1 MRILVIADIHANLTA
16 LEAVLA
22 DARRRGKVDE
32 IWCLGDVVGYGP
44 DPSDCVRLIRETCSI
59 CIAGNHDLASI
70 GKVSTADFNA
80 AAAEAIVWTRQQ
92 LSQRDID
99 YLGELPLMAERLQFT
114 LVHGSPANPVW
125 EYVISTETASRNLS
139 AFNTDFCLVGHTHV
153 PMMFAFK
160 GERAD
165 VEDLD
170 NGTRIPLKK
179 DRLILNP
186 GAVGQPRDHDP
197 RASYAIIDSDSNELS
212 LWRVPYNIE
221 SVQKRMKVAG
231 LPGRLIDRLTAGI

>member
-22 DARRRGKVDE
+22 DAQQRGKVDE

-59 CIAGNHDLASI
+59 CIAGNHDLAAI

-165 VEDLD
+165 IEDFD
-170 NGTRIPLKK
+170 NGTRITLKK

-197 RASYAIIDSDSNELS
+197 RASYAIIDSDSTELS
-212 LWRVPYNIE
+212 LWRVPYHIE
-221 SVQKRMKVAG
+221 SVQKRMKAAG
-231 LPGRLIDRLTAGI
+231 LPGRLIDRLAAGI